1 MLGPLV
7 QWNTRAKKLTSS
19 TEVLIICI
27 STTGSSV
34 SFTLTQLLTEQNYLT
49 VSDYSTRKTRTDTC
63 NDKRVGRPE
72 LNSFFILSSLILQIK
87 QYTPELNKAL

>member
-34 SFTLTQLLTEQNYLT
+34 SFTLTQLLTKQNYLT
-49 VSDYSTRKTRTDTC
+49 VSDYSTRKTCTDTC
-63 NDKRVGRPE
+63 NDKCVGRPE
-72 LNSFFILSSLILQIK
+72 LNKQFLYIELSHFA
-87 QYTPELNKAL
+87 NKTIYS